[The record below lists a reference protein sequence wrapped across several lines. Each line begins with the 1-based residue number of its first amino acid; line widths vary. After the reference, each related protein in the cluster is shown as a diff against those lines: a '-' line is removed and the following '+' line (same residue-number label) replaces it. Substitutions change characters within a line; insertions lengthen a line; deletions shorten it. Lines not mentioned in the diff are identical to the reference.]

1 MRTGVII
8 ALIVVG
14 ALLLLAARASGQPLL
29 GMGAALLLVAVFGE
43 LAVYGVEGLSARVGL
58 SGYASS
64 VVVNTIAV
72 LPELFSAL
80 ALGLRALG
88 AGNQWLAEIA
98 LLSVLVSASFNFV
111 VLGLVGLIAR
121 GVGVAEE
128 TLHLELP
135 LMRVTV
141 ASVALLSAYA
151 VIEAGLGSIHGSI
164 RAPVALLVAQLVFWA
179 YYVAMAVRS
188 GLGGER
194 REAPRGWLVL
204 LVTGILGMIF
214 SAEMLAGS
222 IEEMI
227 HSLHIEHIGEAA
239 LAVGVAS
246 SAPEAVLALLATR
259 KGKAQ
264 EATGGLLAASSTS
277 LLLIYPLV
285 YMPLAK
291 ALPMDAFTTYTLAML
306 AAILWV
312 TKRSLAHENML
323 DTGEALYILVL
334 ASTAMATL
342 AAVK

>member
-1 MRTGVII
+1 MV
-8 ALIVVG
+8 
-14 ALLLLAARASGQPLL
+14 
-29 GMGAALLLVAVFGE
+29 
-43 LAVYGVEGLSARVGL
+43 
-58 SGYASS
+58 
-64 VVVNTIAV
+64 
-72 LPELFSAL
+72 
-80 ALGLRALG
+80 
-88 AGNQWLAEIA
+88 
-98 LLSVLVSASFNFV
+98 
-111 VLGLVGLIAR
+111 
-121 GVGVAEE
+121 
-128 TLHLELP
+128 
-135 LMRVTV
+135 
-141 ASVALLSAYA
+141 
-151 VIEAGLGSIHGSI
+151 
-164 RAPVALLVAQLVFWA
+164 
-179 YYVAMAVRS
+179 
-188 GLGGER
+188 
-194 REAPRGWLVL
+194 
-204 LVTGILGMIF
+204 F